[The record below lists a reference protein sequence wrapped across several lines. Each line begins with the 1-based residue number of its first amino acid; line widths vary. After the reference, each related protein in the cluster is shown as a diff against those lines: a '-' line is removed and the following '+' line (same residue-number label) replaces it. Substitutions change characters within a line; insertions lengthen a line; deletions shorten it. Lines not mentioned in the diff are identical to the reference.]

1 MKKVILAVAAVCCA
15 GVASAETITT
25 TYYGAEAVKDE
36 VNPCRGA
43 TIRVC
48 AQITTHYG
56 FDGKPA
62 LAPASV
68 GQSQSST
75 QVTKIIRIPV
85 DASAADRA
93 TLMSLN
99 NPEKG
104 VYVVMGLQ
112 EDKD

>member
-1 MKKVILAVAAVCCA
+1 MRAVS
-15 GVASAETITT
+15 G
-25 TYYGAEAVKDE
+25 D
-36 VNPCRGA
+36 VNPRRGA
-43 TIRVC
+43 TTHIC

-68 GQSQSST
+68 GQSQTST

-85 DASAADRA
+85 DASDADRA